1 MAEKDRASL
10 LGLVAVHYQELVRR
24 LTRRLGSPH
33 AAADVAQ
40 ETYLRLEGLGTVPD
54 VRNGRAFLFRVAD
67 NLAIDHQRGQAT
79 RGRYFTAIDDV
90 DHRASDEPD
99 PETALLHKQRLRRLA
114 QAVAE
119 LPPKCREVFLL
130 HKLDGLTYGEIA
142 ARLGISRSAVEKH
155 MIKALAHCRDRVGG
169 A

>member
-10 LGLVAVHYQELVRR
+10 LGLVAVHYEELVRR

-40 ETYLRLEGLGTVPD
+40 ETYLRLEGLAAVPEL
-54 VRNGRAFLFRVAD
+54 RNGRAFLFRVAD
-67 NLAIDHQRGQAT
+67 NLAIDHQRGQAA
-79 RGRYFTAIDDV
+79 RGRRFTTIEDYDD
-90 DHRASDEPD
+90 RASDEPD
-99 PETALLHKQRLRRLA
+99 PETALLHKQRLATLA
-114 QAVAE
+114 RAVDE
-119 LPPKCREVFLL
+119 LPPKCRDVFLL
-130 HKLDGLTYGEIA
+130 HKIDGLTYGEIA
-142 ARLGISRSAVEKH
+142 ARLNISRSAVEKH

>member
-10 LGLVAVHYQELVRR
+10 LGLVAVHYEELVRR
-24 LTRRLGSPH
+24 LTRRLGNAH

-40 ETYLRLEGLGTVPD
+40 ETYLRLEGLSTVPD

-67 NLAIDHQRGQAT
+67 NLAIDHQRGQAA
-79 RGRYFTAIDDV
+79 RGRYFTAIDDF
-90 DHRASDEPD
+90 DHQPSDAPD
-99 PETALLHKQRLRRLA
+99 PETALVHKQRLRRLA

-130 HKLDGLTYGEIA
+130 HKIDGLTYGEIA
-142 ARLGISRSAVEKH
+142 GRLDISRSAVEKH